1 MLPQAKLQVLSGTFA
16 GRELELIK
24 ALTTLGSPS
33 VQVAAI
39 TRRAEGFYIV
49 HVESGKQNKYP
60 RVNGQDIGPQARRLI
75 DNDVI
80 ELAGVKMGFFIS

>member
-49 HVESGKQNKYP
+49 HVESGKQNNYP